1 MREMAGMDELLFKM
15 MQWSQQGFFCSQILL
30 LLAMERLQRDNPE
43 LIRAMGGLNGGVGF
57 SGRLCGALTGGACL
71 ISLYVGKG
79 EAEEQEDSQV
89 NDLIRQLADWFQMEA
104 CAAYAGCNCTDILE
118 ENPNNRMTRC
128 PQLVQ
133 QTFEKATALLTQA
146 GYDLA
151 TGRRDE

>member
-1 MREMAGMDELLFKM
+1 MDELLFKM
-15 MQWSQQGFFCSQILL
+15 VQWSQQGFFCSQILL

-57 SGRLCGALTGGACL
+57 SGRLCGVLTGGACL
-71 ISLYVGKG
+71 ISLYAGKG

>member
-1 MREMAGMDELLFKM
+1 MDELLFKM

-71 ISLYVGKG
+71 ISLYAGKG